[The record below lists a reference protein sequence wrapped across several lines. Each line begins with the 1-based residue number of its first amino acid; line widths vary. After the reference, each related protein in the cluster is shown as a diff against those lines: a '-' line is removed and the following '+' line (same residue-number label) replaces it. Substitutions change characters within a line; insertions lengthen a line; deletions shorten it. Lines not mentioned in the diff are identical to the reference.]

1 MCRAVLS
8 LAAEGAEE
16 ELDAM
21 LSDWAAQ
28 MQQVHRPFPDRVFQI
43 DCGAFRFDEACWL
56 RQLYEEN
63 ERRCTSARL
72 ELGDLLLLLDA
83 ALQQKKVRGEGLA
96 AVLRAVAEF
105 EEPAGGDGAG
115 AG

>member
-1 MCRAVLS
+1 MLS

-28 MQQVHRPFPDRVFQI
+28 MQQVPPLPLSPQI
-43 DCGAFRFDEACWL
+43 GCGAFWFDEACWL

-105 EEPAGGDGAG
+105 EEPAGGDGTRAD
-115 AG
+115 

>member
-1 MCRAVLS
+1 MLS
-8 LAAEGAEE
+8 LAAKGAEE

-28 MQQVHRPFPDRVFQI
+28 MQQVPPLPLPPQI
-43 DCGAFRFDEACWL
+43 LRLAVVPWFDEVYWL

-83 ALQQKKVRGEGLA
+83 ALRQKKVRGEGLA

>member
-1 MCRAVLS
+1 
-8 LAAEGAEE
+8 
-16 ELDAM
+16 M

-28 MQQVHRPFPDRVFQI
+28 MQQVPPLPLSPQI
-43 DCGAFRFDEACWL
+43 GCGAFWFDEACWL

-105 EEPAGGDGAG
+105 EEPAGGDGTG
-115 AG
+115 AD